1 MFASSVWTERVAKV
15 RSRRHS
21 AIGICAALVENAFA
35 RRRATRERE
44 TCWRKRGVSLVS
56 GMIKGIM

>member
-1 MFASSVWTERVAKV
+1 MFASSVWPKYV
-15 RSRRHS
+15 RCRS

-35 RRRATRERE
+35 WHHATGKRE

-56 GMIKGIM
+56 GMIGGIM